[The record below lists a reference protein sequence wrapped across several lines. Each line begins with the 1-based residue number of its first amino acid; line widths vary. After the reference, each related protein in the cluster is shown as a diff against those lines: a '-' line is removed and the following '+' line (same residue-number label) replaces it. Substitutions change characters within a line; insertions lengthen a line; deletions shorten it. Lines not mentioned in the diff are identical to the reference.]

1 MAIDHTIVLAS
12 RSPRRVE
19 LLQRLVVDFEVVP
32 ADIDETPH
40 PHEDPVAYVQRLALE
55 KARAVY
61 LASETTAIVIGADT
75 TVDLN
80 GDILGQP
87 IDDDDDTRR
96 MLRLLSGTTH
106 RVHTGVAVV
115 SSRGE
120 QVEVVSSD
128 VTFMPVSPQMLD
140 WYIGTGESAG
150 KAGSYAIQ
158 GHGSAFVASS
168 TGSMSNIIGLP
179 LEETANLLALAGVA
193 VTEPTHEI

>member
-1 MAIDHTIVLAS
+1 MATDLTIVLAS

-19 LLQRLVVDFEVVP
+19 LLHRLVSDFIVMP
-32 ADIDETPH
+32 ADLDETPH
-40 PHEDPVAYVQRLALE
+40 PQEDPVAHVQRLALQ

-61 LASETTAIVIGADT
+61 LASAATSVVVGADT

-87 IDDDDDTRR
+87 IDDDDARR
-96 MLRLLSGTTH
+96 MLQLLSGTTH

-115 SSRGE
+115 SNRGE
-120 QVEVVSSD
+120 QVKVVSSD
-128 VTFMPVSPQMLD
+128 VTFMPISPQMLA

-158 GHGSAFVASS
+158 GHGSALVASS
-168 TGSMSNIIGLP
+168 TGSMSNIVGLP
-179 LEETANLLALAGVA
+179 LAETATLLACAGVEVA
-193 VTEPTHEI
+193 PSAHEI

>member
-1 MAIDHTIVLAS
+1 MATNLTIVLAS

-19 LLQRLVVDFEVVP
+19 LLHRLVSDFIVMP
-32 ADIDETPH
+32 ADLDETPH
-40 PHEDPVAYVQRLALE
+40 PHEDPVAYVRRLALQ

-61 LASETTAIVIGADT
+61 LASEATSVVVGADT

-87 IDDDDDTRR
+87 IDDDDARR
-96 MLRLLSGTTH
+96 MLQLLSGTTH

-115 SSRGE
+115 SNRGE
-120 QVEVVSSD
+120 QVNVVSSD
-128 VTFMPVSPQMLD
+128 VTFMPISPQMLA

-158 GHGSAFVASS
+158 GHGSALVAMAS
-168 TGSMSNIIGLP
+168 GSMSNIVGLP
-179 LEETANLLALAGVA
+179 LAETAVLLASTGVEVA
-193 VTEPTHEI
+193 PSAHEI

>member
-1 MAIDHTIVLAS
+1 MATDLTIVLAS

-19 LLQRLVVDFEVVP
+19 LLHRLVSDFIVMP
-32 ADIDETPH
+32 ADLDETPH
-40 PHEDPVAYVQRLALE
+40 PQEDPVAYVQRLALQ

-61 LASETTAIVIGADT
+61 LASAATSVVVGADT

-87 IDDDDDTRR
+87 IDDDDARR
-96 MLRLLSGTTH
+96 MLQLLSGTTH

-115 SSRGE
+115 SNRGE
-120 QVEVVSSD
+120 QVNVVSSD
-128 VTFMPVSPQMLD
+128 VTFMPISPQMLA

-158 GHGSAFVASS
+158 GHGSALVAMAS
-168 TGSMSNIIGLP
+168 GSMSNIIGLP
-179 LEETANLLALAGVA
+179 LAETATLLVSAGVEVA
-193 VTEPTHEI
+193 PFAHEI

>member
-1 MAIDHTIVLAS
+1 MATNHTIVLAS
-12 RSPRRVE
+12 RSPRRIE
-19 LLQRLVVDFEVVP
+19 LLQRLVADFAVVP

-40 PHEDPVAYVQRLALE
+40 PHEDPVAYVRRLALQ

-61 LASETTAIVIGADT
+61 LASEATSVVVGADT

-87 IDDDDDTRR
+87 IDDDDAQR
-96 MLRLLSGTTH
+96 MLQLLSGTTH

-115 SSRGE
+115 SNRGE
-120 QVEVVSSD
+120 QVNVVSSD
-128 VTFMPVSPQMLD
+128 VTFMPISPQMLA

-158 GHGSAFVASS
+158 GHGSALVAMAS
-168 TGSMSNIIGLP
+168 GSMSNIVGLP
-179 LEETANLLALAGVA
+179 LAETAVLLVSAGVEVA
-193 VTEPTHEI
+193 PFAHEI

>member
-1 MAIDHTIVLAS
+1 MATDLTIVLAS

-19 LLQRLVVDFEVVP
+19 LLHRLVSDFIVMP
-32 ADIDETPH
+32 ADLDETPH
-40 PHEDPVAYVQRLALE
+40 PQEDPVAYVQRLALQ

-61 LASETTAIVIGADT
+61 LAGEATSVVVGADT

-87 IDDDDDTRR
+87 IDDDDARR
-96 MLRLLSGTTH
+96 MLQLLSGTTH
-106 RVHTGVAVV
+106 RVHTAVAVV
-115 SSRGE
+115 SNRGE
-120 QVEVVSSD
+120 QVKVVSSD
-128 VTFMPVSPQMLD
+128 VTFMPISPQMLA

-158 GHGSAFVASS
+158 GHGSALVASS

-179 LEETANLLALAGVA
+179 LAETATLLASTGVEVA
-193 VTEPTHEI
+193 PSAHEI

>member
-1 MAIDHTIVLAS
+1 MATDPTIVLAS

-19 LLQRLVVDFEVVP
+19 LLHRLVSDFIVMP
-32 ADIDETPH
+32 ADLDETPH

-61 LASETTAIVIGADT
+61 LAGEATSVVVGADT

-87 IDDDDDTRR
+87 IDDDDARR
-96 MLRLLSGTTH
+96 MLQLLSGTTH

-115 SSRGE
+115 SNRGE
-120 QVEVVSSD
+120 QVKVVSSD
-128 VTFMPVSPQMLD
+128 VTFMPISPQMLA

-158 GHGSAFVASS
+158 GHGSALVASS
-168 TGSMSNIIGLP
+168 TGSMSNIVGLP
-179 LEETANLLALAGVA
+179 LAETATLLASAGVEVA
-193 VTEPTHEI
+193 PSAHEI

>member
-1 MAIDHTIVLAS
+1 
-12 RSPRRVE
+12 
-19 LLQRLVVDFEVVP
+19 LLQRLVVDFAVVP

-40 PHEDPVAYVQRLALE
+40 PQEDPVAYVQRLALE
-55 KARAVY
+55 KARAIYV
-61 LASETTAIVIGADT
+61 ASEATAIVIGADT

-87 IDDDDDTRR
+87 IDDDDARR
-96 MLRLLSGTTH
+96 MLQLLGGTTH
-106 RVHTGVAVV
+106 RVHTAVSVV

-128 VTFMPVSPQMLD
+128 VTFMPISSQMLD

-158 GHGSAFVASS
+158 GHGSALVAMAS
-168 TGSMSNIIGLP
+168 GSMSNIIGLP

-193 VTEPTHEI
+193 VADPTHEM

>member
-1 MAIDHTIVLAS
+1 MATDPTIVLAS

-87 IDDDDDTRR
+87 IDDDDARR
-96 MLRLLSGTTH
+96 MLQLLSGTTH
-106 RVHTGVAVV
+106 RVHTAVAVV
-115 SSRGE
+115 SNRGE
-120 QVEVVSSD
+120 QVKVVSSD
-128 VTFMPVSPQMLD
+128 VTFMPISPQMLA

-158 GHGSAFVASS
+158 GHGSALVASS
-168 TGSMSNIIGLP
+168 TGSMSNIVGLP
-179 LEETANLLALAGVA
+179 LAETATLLASAGVEVA
-193 VTEPTHEI
+193 PSAHEI

>member
-1 MAIDHTIVLAS
+1 MATDLTIVLAS

-19 LLQRLVVDFEVVP
+19 LLHRLVSDFIVMP
-32 ADIDETPH
+32 ADLDETPH
-40 PHEDPVAYVQRLALE
+40 PHEDPVAYVRRLALQ

-61 LASETTAIVIGADT
+61 LASEATSVVVGADT

-87 IDDDDDTRR
+87 IDDDDARR
-96 MLRLLSGTTH
+96 MLQLLSGTTH

-115 SSRGE
+115 SNRGE
-120 QVEVVSSD
+120 QVNVVSSD
-128 VTFMPVSPQMLD
+128 VTFMPISPQMLA

-158 GHGSAFVASS
+158 GHGSALVAMAS
-168 TGSMSNIIGLP
+168 GSMSNIIGLP
-179 LEETANLLALAGVA
+179 LAETAVLLASTGVEVA
-193 VTEPTHEI
+193 PSAHEI

>member
-1 MAIDHTIVLAS
+1 MATDLTIVLAS

-19 LLQRLVVDFEVVP
+19 LLHRLVSDFIVMP
-32 ADIDETPH
+32 ADLDETPH
-40 PHEDPVAYVQRLALE
+40 PQEDPVAYVQRLALQ

-61 LASETTAIVIGADT
+61 LASAATSVVVGADT

-87 IDDDDDTRR
+87 IDDDDARR
-96 MLRLLSGTTH
+96 MLQLLSGTTH

-115 SSRGE
+115 SNRGE
-120 QVEVVSSD
+120 QVKVVSSD
-128 VTFMPVSPQMLD
+128 VTFMPISPQMLA

-158 GHGSAFVASS
+158 GHGSALVASS

-179 LEETANLLALAGVA
+179 LEETARLLGVPA
-193 VTEPTHEI
+193 PK

>member
-1 MAIDHTIVLAS
+1 MATDLTIVLAS

-19 LLQRLVVDFEVVP
+19 LLHRLVSDFIVMP
-32 ADIDETPH
+32 ADLDETPH
-40 PHEDPVAYVQRLALE
+40 PQEDPVAYVQRLALQ

-61 LASETTAIVIGADT
+61 LASAATSVVVGADT

-87 IDDDDDTRR
+87 IDDDDARR
-96 MLRLLSGTTH
+96 MLQLLSGTTH

-115 SSRGE
+115 SNRGE
-120 QVEVVSSD
+120 QVKVVSSD
-128 VTFMPVSPQMLD
+128 VTFMPISPQMLA

-158 GHGSAFVASS
+158 GHGSALVASS
-168 TGSMSNIIGLP
+168 TGSMSNIVGLP
-179 LEETANLLALAGVA
+179 LAETATLLASTGVEVA
-193 VTEPTHEI
+193 PSAHEI

>member
-1 MAIDHTIVLAS
+1 MATDLTIVLAS

-19 LLQRLVVDFEVVP
+19 LLHRLVSDFIVMP
-32 ADIDETPH
+32 ADLDETPH
-40 PHEDPVAYVQRLALE
+40 PQEDPVAYVQRLALQ

-61 LASETTAIVIGADT
+61 LASAATSVVVGADT

-87 IDDDDDTRR
+87 IDDDDARR
-96 MLRLLSGTTH
+96 MLQLLSGTTH

-115 SSRGE
+115 SNRGE
-120 QVEVVSSD
+120 QVKVVSSD
-128 VTFMPVSPQMLD
+128 VTFMPISPQMLA

-158 GHGSAFVASS
+158 GHGSALVASS
-168 TGSMSNIIGLP
+168 TGSMSNIVGLP
-179 LEETANLLALAGVA
+179 LAETATLLASAGVEVA
-193 VTEPTHEI
+193 PSAHEI

>member
-1 MAIDHTIVLAS
+1 MATDHTIVLAS

-19 LLQRLVVDFEVVP
+19 LLQRLVVDFAVVP

-40 PHEDPVAYVQRLALE
+40 PHEDPVAYVRRLALQ

-61 LASETTAIVIGADT
+61 LASEATSVVVGADT

-87 IDDDDDTRR
+87 IDDDDARR
-96 MLRLLSGTTH
+96 MLQLLSGTTH

-115 SSRGE
+115 SNRGE
-120 QVEVVSSD
+120 QVKVVSSD
-128 VTFMPVSPQMLD
+128 VTFMPISPQMLA

-158 GHGSAFVASS
+158 GHGSALVAMAS
-168 TGSMSNIIGLP
+168 GSMSNIVGLP
-179 LEETANLLALAGVA
+179 LAETAVLLASTGVEVA
-193 VTEPTHEI
+193 PSAHEI

>member
-1 MAIDHTIVLAS
+1 MATNHTIVLAS
-12 RSPRRVE
+12 RSPRRIE
-19 LLQRLVVDFEVVP
+19 LLQRLVADFAVVP

-40 PHEDPVAYVQRLALE
+40 PHEDPVAYVRRLALQ

-61 LASETTAIVIGADT
+61 LASEATSVVVGADT

-87 IDDDDDTRR
+87 IDDDDARR
-96 MLRLLSGTTH
+96 MLQLLSGTTH

-115 SSRGE
+115 SNRGE
-120 QVEVVSSD
+120 QVNVVSSD
-128 VTFMPVSPQMLD
+128 VTFMPISPQMLA

-158 GHGSAFVASS
+158 GHGSALVAMAS
-168 TGSMSNIIGLP
+168 GSMSNIVGLP
-179 LEETANLLALAGVA
+179 LAETAVLLVSAGVEVA
-193 VTEPTHEI
+193 PFAHEI

>member
-1 MAIDHTIVLAS
+1 MATDLTIVLAS

-19 LLQRLVVDFEVVP
+19 LLHRLVSDFIVMP
-32 ADIDETPH
+32 ADLDETPH
-40 PHEDPVAYVQRLALE
+40 PQEDPVAYVQRLALQ

-61 LASETTAIVIGADT
+61 LASAATSVVVGADT

-87 IDDDDDTRR
+87 IDDDDARR
-96 MLRLLSGTTH
+96 MLQLLSGTPH

-115 SSRGE
+115 SNRGE
-120 QVEVVSSD
+120 QVKVVSSD
-128 VTFMPVSPQMLD
+128 VTFMPISPQMLA

-158 GHGSAFVASS
+158 GHGSALVASS
-168 TGSMSNIIGLP
+168 TGSMSNIVGLP
-179 LEETANLLALAGVA
+179 LAETATLLASAGVEVA
-193 VTEPTHEI
+193 PSAHEI

>member
-1 MAIDHTIVLAS
+1 MATDLTIVLAS

-19 LLQRLVVDFEVVP
+19 LLHRLVSDFIVMP
-32 ADIDETPH
+32 ADLDETPH
-40 PHEDPVAYVQRLALE
+40 PQEDPVAYVQRLALQ

-61 LASETTAIVIGADT
+61 MACEAMSVVVGADT

-87 IDDDDDTRR
+87 IDDNDARR
-96 MLRLLSGTTH
+96 MLQLLSGTTH

-115 SSRGE
+115 SSHGE
-120 QVEVVSSD
+120 HVEVVSSD
-128 VTFMPVSPQMLD
+128 VTFMPISPQMLD

-158 GHGSAFVASS
+158 GHGSALVTSS
-168 TGSMSNIIGLP
+168 TGSMSNIVGLP
-179 LEETANLLALAGVA
+179 LAETATLLASAGVEVA
-193 VTEPTHEI
+193 PSAHEI

>member
-1 MAIDHTIVLAS
+1 MATDLTIVLAS

-19 LLQRLVVDFEVVP
+19 LLHRLVSDFIVMP
-32 ADIDETPH
+32 ADLDETPH
-40 PHEDPVAYVQRLALE
+40 PLEDPVAYVRRLALQ
-55 KARAVY
+55 KARAVH
-61 LASETTAIVIGADT
+61 LASEATSVVVGADT

-87 IDDDDDTRR
+87 IDDDDARR

-106 RVHTGVAVV
+106 RVHTAVAVV

-120 QVEVVSSD
+120 QVKVVSSD
-128 VTFMPVSPQMLD
+128 VTFMPISPQMLA

-158 GHGSAFVASS
+158 GHGSALVASS

-179 LEETANLLALAGVA
+179 LAETATLLASTGVEVA
-193 VTEPTHEI
+193 PSAHEI

>member
-1 MAIDHTIVLAS
+1 MATDLTIVLAS

-19 LLQRLVVDFEVVP
+19 LLHRLVSDFIVMP
-32 ADIDETPH
+32 ADLDETPH
-40 PHEDPVAYVQRLALE
+40 PQEDPVAYVQRLALQ

-61 LASETTAIVIGADT
+61 LAGEATSVVVGADT

-87 IDDDDDTRR
+87 IDDDDARR
-96 MLRLLSGTTH
+96 MLQLLSGTTH

-115 SSRGE
+115 SNRGE
-120 QVEVVSSD
+120 QVKVVISD
-128 VTFMPVSPQMLD
+128 VTIMPISPQMLA

-158 GHGSAFVASS
+158 GHGSALVASS
-168 TGSMSNIIGLP
+168 TGSMSNIVGLP
-179 LEETANLLALAGVA
+179 LAETATLLASAGVEVA
-193 VTEPTHEI
+193 PSAHEI

>member
-1 MAIDHTIVLAS
+1 MATDLTIVLAS

-19 LLQRLVVDFEVVP
+19 LLHRLVSDFIVMP
-32 ADIDETPH
+32 ADLDETPH
-40 PHEDPVAYVQRLALE
+40 PHEDPVAYVRRLALQ

-61 LASETTAIVIGADT
+61 LASEATSVVVGADT

-87 IDDDDDTRR
+87 IDDDDARR
-96 MLRLLSGTTH
+96 MLQLLSGTTH

-115 SSRGE
+115 SNRGE
-120 QVEVVSSD
+120 QVNVVSSD
-128 VTFMPVSPQMLD
+128 VTFMPISPQMLA

-158 GHGSAFVASS
+158 GHGSALVAMAS
-168 TGSMSNIIGLP
+168 GSMSNIIGLP
-179 LEETANLLALAGVA
+179 LAETATLLVSAGVGVA
-193 VTEPTHEI
+193 PFAHEI

>member
-87 IDDDDDTRR
+87 IDDDDTRR

-158 GHGSAFVASS
+158 GHGSALVASS

-179 LEETANLLALAGVA
+179 LGETAHLLALAGVA
-193 VTEPTHEI
+193 VAASTHEM

>member
-1 MAIDHTIVLAS
+1 MATDLTIVLAS

-19 LLQRLVVDFEVVP
+19 LLHRLVSDFIVMP
-32 ADIDETPH
+32 ADLDETPH
-40 PHEDPVAYVQRLALE
+40 PQEDPVAYVQRLALQ

-61 LASETTAIVIGADT
+61 LAGEATSVVVGADT

-87 IDDDDDTRR
+87 IDDDDARR

-106 RVHTGVAVV
+106 RVHTAVAVV

-120 QVEVVSSD
+120 QVKVVSSD
-128 VTFMPVSPQMLD
+128 VTFMPISPQMLA

-158 GHGSAFVASS
+158 GHGSALVASS

-179 LEETANLLALAGVA
+179 LAETATLLASTGVEVA
-193 VTEPTHEI
+193 PSAHEI

>member
-1 MAIDHTIVLAS
+1 MATDLTIVLAS

-19 LLQRLVVDFEVVP
+19 LLHRLVSDFIVMP
-32 ADIDETPH
+32 ADLDETPQ
-40 PHEDPVAYVQRLALE
+40 PQEDPIAYVQRLALQ

-61 LASETTAIVIGADT
+61 LAGEATSVVVGADT

-87 IDDDDDTRR
+87 IDDDDARR
-96 MLRLLSGTTH
+96 MLQLLSGTTH

-115 SSRGE
+115 SNRGE
-120 QVEVVSSD
+120 QVKVVSSD
-128 VTFMPVSPQMLD
+128 VTFMPISPQMLA

-158 GHGSAFVASS
+158 GHGSALVASS
-168 TGSMSNIIGLP
+168 TGSMSNIVGLP
-179 LEETANLLALAGVA
+179 LAETATLLASAGVEVA
-193 VTEPTHEI
+193 PSAHEI

>member
-1 MAIDHTIVLAS
+1 MATDHTIVLAS

-19 LLQRLVVDFEVVP
+19 LLQRLVVDFAVVP

-40 PHEDPVAYVQRLALE
+40 PHEDPVAYVRRLALQ

-61 LASETTAIVIGADT
+61 LASEATSVVVGADT

-87 IDDDDDTRR
+87 IDDDDARR
-96 MLRLLSGTTH
+96 MLQLLSGTTH

-115 SSRGE
+115 SNRGE
-120 QVEVVSSD
+120 QVNVVSSD
-128 VTFMPVSPQMLD
+128 VTFMPISPQMLA

-158 GHGSAFVASS
+158 GHGSALVAMAS
-168 TGSMSNIIGLP
+168 GSMSNIIGLP
-179 LEETANLLALAGVA
+179 LVETATLLVSAGVEVA
-193 VTEPTHEI
+193 PFAHEI

>member
-1 MAIDHTIVLAS
+1 MATDLTIVLAS

-19 LLQRLVVDFEVVP
+19 LLHRLVSDFIVMP
-32 ADIDETPH
+32 ADLDETPH
-40 PHEDPVAYVQRLALE
+40 PQEDPVAYVQRLALQ

-61 LASETTAIVIGADT
+61 LASEATSVVVGADT

-87 IDDDDDTRR
+87 IDDDDARR
-96 MLRLLSGTTH
+96 MLQLLSGTTH

-115 SSRGE
+115 SNRGE
-120 QVEVVSSD
+120 QVNVVSSD
-128 VTFMPVSPQMLD
+128 VTFMPISPQMLA

-158 GHGSAFVASS
+158 GHGSALVAMAS
-168 TGSMSNIIGLP
+168 GSMSNIIGLP
-179 LEETANLLALAGVA
+179 LVETATLLVSAGVEVA
-193 VTEPTHEI
+193 PFAHEI

>member
-1 MAIDHTIVLAS
+1 MATDPTIVLAS

-19 LLQRLVVDFEVVP
+19 LLHRLVSDFIVMP
-32 ADIDETPH
+32 ADLDETPQ
-40 PHEDPVAYVQRLALE
+40 PQEDPIAYVQRLALQ

-61 LASETTAIVIGADT
+61 LAGEATSVVVGADT

-87 IDDDDDTRR
+87 IDDDDARR
-96 MLRLLSGTTH
+96 MLQLLSGTTH

-115 SSRGE
+115 SNRGE
-120 QVEVVSSD
+120 QVKVVSSD
-128 VTFMPVSPQMLD
+128 VTFMPISPQMLA

-158 GHGSAFVASS
+158 GYGSALVASS
-168 TGSMSNIIGLP
+168 TGSMSNIVGLP
-179 LEETANLLALAGVA
+179 LAETATLLASAGVEVA
-193 VTEPTHEI
+193 PSAHEI